1 MTTIYKEDI
10 KLKFEGGLNKRS
22 LLALGLLVSY
32 SLEEI
37 LLGKWEEKERNSKK
51 LEQENENTVER
62 FNQLG

>member
-22 LLALGLLVSY
+22 LLTLGLLVSY

-37 LLGKWEEKERNSKK
+37 LSGKWEEKERNSKK